1 MFEKLNTKYGRQI
14 IYLSIITVNVIGL
27 NSQLKD
33 NRLNYK
39 TKPNYMFYI
48 RDISKPNK
56 HRTLGNQTSTEN
68 DGKKYQANTNK
79 RKTVVF
85 TLIADKI
92 EFKA

>member
-1 MFEKLNTKYGRQI
+1 
-14 IYLSIITVNVIGL
+14 
-27 NSQLKD
+27 
-33 NRLNYK
+33 
-39 TKPNYMFYI
+39 MFYI